1 MHPLPVRVWTD
12 KVHVQPFRGRKMRA
26 GCMHVLVS
34 PNEEPEDILFVPSG
48 VDVQAFWLEV
58 IIPFAWQLEAGM
70 SLQVSCC

>member
-1 MHPLPVRVWTD
+1 
-12 KVHVQPFRGRKMRA
+12 MRA